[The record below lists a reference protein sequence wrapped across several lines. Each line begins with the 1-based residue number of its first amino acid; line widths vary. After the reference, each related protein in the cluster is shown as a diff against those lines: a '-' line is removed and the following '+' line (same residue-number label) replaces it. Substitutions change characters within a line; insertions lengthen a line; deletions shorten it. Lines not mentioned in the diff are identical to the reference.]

1 MSLSSIN
8 VKQNFYD
15 KLDKEKI
22 FIDLKKKYK
31 RKCNNI
37 IIHLGWGFMAEPYS
51 DYHKINFQKSK
62 LIFECCAELGFK
74 KIIFCGSMN
83 EYGSRKGLLKEN
95 FKPRNLKTLYAKY
108 KYLTTMYGLK
118 KIKNFY
124 SIRPSYI
131 YGHNQRKGTL
141 IDLLL
146 KSIKKNKKLNMSHC
160 KLYRDYIFVDDVAK
174 AFLNVT
180 KRNGDKGIYNVG
192 SGKVITLRKLIL
204 TIAKKAQ
211 FPKKLLNFGKLPKKK
226 EQQHPKCFMD
236 TKKLKSNFGWKVNY
250 NLDNGV
256 ERILKK
262 NYIKHN

>member
-1 MSLSSIN
+1 MLNIGIVGCSSWSKIIIKEIN
-8 VKQNFYD
+8 NIKKF
-15 KLDKEKI
+15 KLTSI
-22 FIDLKKKYK
+22 VCRNKKKK
-31 RKCNNI
+31 
-37 IIHLGWGFMAEPYS
+37 
-51 DYHKINFQKSK
+51 Q
-62 LIFECCAELGFK
+62 
-74 KIIFCGSMN
+74 
-83 EYGSRKGLLKEN
+83 
-95 FKPRNLKTLYAKY
+95 
-108 KYLTTMYGLK
+108 K